1 MRKNIKGLV
10 LITGTTSGVGLN
22 TLKPLLRIGWEV
34 IAVNRSN
41 KRAVEKA
48 HQALTDS
55 EMKNIHFIEIDLSDL
70 DDVTENMFTEFIYDM
85 PYTNSILKEH
95 NVYRARLMKLKPR
108 SNYTYH
114 QDYTKRFHIPLIT
127 NDKCFF
133 VIDEKV
139 IRYPADGNYYI
150 VDTTK
155 LHTAINASTENRIHI
170 IGCIDE

>member
-1 MRKNIKGLV
+1 MPIDIQRILLEMQILPEYKTQLALKKAPGSKLSGE
-10 LITGTTSGVGLN
+10 GT
-22 TLKPLLRIGWEV
+22 
-34 IAVNRSN
+34 
-41 KRAVEKA
+41 
-48 HQALTDS
+48 
-55 EMKNIHFIEIDLSDL
+55 LSDL
-70 DDVTENMFTEFIYDM
+70 DDVTEDMFTEFIYDM
-85 PYTNSILKEH
+85 SYTNSILKKH
-95 NVYRARLMKLKPR
+95 NVYRARLMKLKPKT
-108 SNYTYH
+108 NYTYH

-155 LHTAINASTENRIHI
+155 LHTAINASTEDRIHI

>member
-1 MRKNIKGLV
+1 MPIDIQRILLETQILPKYEDQLALQKAPGSKLSGQ
-10 LITGTTSGVGLN
+10 GT
-22 TLKPLLRIGWEV
+22 
-34 IAVNRSN
+34 
-41 KRAVEKA
+41 
-48 HQALTDS
+48 
-55 EMKNIHFIEIDLSDL
+55 LSDL

>member
-1 MRKNIKGLV
+1 MPIDIQRILLETQILPKYEDQLTLQKAPGSKLSGQ
-10 LITGTTSGVGLN
+10 GT
-22 TLKPLLRIGWEV
+22 
-34 IAVNRSN
+34 
-41 KRAVEKA
+41 
-48 HQALTDS
+48 
-55 EMKNIHFIEIDLSDL
+55 LSDL

-150 VDTTK
+150 IDTTK
-155 LHTAINASTENRIHI
+155 LHTAINASTEDRIHI

>member
-1 MRKNIKGLV
+1 MPIDIQRILLETQILPKYEDQLALQKAPGSKLSGQ
-10 LITGTTSGVGLN
+10 GT
-22 TLKPLLRIGWEV
+22 
-34 IAVNRSN
+34 
-41 KRAVEKA
+41 
-48 HQALTDS
+48 
-55 EMKNIHFIEIDLSDL
+55 LSDL

-85 PYTNSILKEH
+85 SYTNSILKKH

-155 LHTAINASTENRIHI
+155 LHTAINASTEDRIHI

>member
-1 MRKNIKGLV
+1 MPIDIQRILLEAQILPKYEDQLALQKAPGSKLSGQ
-10 LITGTTSGVGLN
+10 GT
-22 TLKPLLRIGWEV
+22 
-34 IAVNRSN
+34 
-41 KRAVEKA
+41 
-48 HQALTDS
+48 
-55 EMKNIHFIEIDLSDL
+55 LSDL

-85 PYTNSILKEH
+85 SYTNSILKKH

-155 LHTAINASTENRIHI
+155 LHTAINASTEDRIHI

>member
-1 MRKNIKGLV
+1 MPIDIQRILLETQILPKYEDQLALQKAPGSKLSGQ
-10 LITGTTSGVGLN
+10 GT
-22 TLKPLLRIGWEV
+22 
-34 IAVNRSN
+34 
-41 KRAVEKA
+41 
-48 HQALTDS
+48 
-55 EMKNIHFIEIDLSDL
+55 LSDL

-155 LHTAINASTENRIHI
+155 LHTAINASTEDRIHI

>member
-1 MRKNIKGLV
+1 MPIDIQRILLETQILPKYEDQLALQKAPGSKLSGQ
-10 LITGTTSGVGLN
+10 GT
-22 TLKPLLRIGWEV
+22 
-34 IAVNRSN
+34 
-41 KRAVEKA
+41 
-48 HQALTDS
+48 
-55 EMKNIHFIEIDLSDL
+55 LSDL

-155 LHTAINASTENRIHI
+155 LHTAINASTEDLSLIHI
-170 IGCIDE
+170 